1 MASVGELL
9 TEYMTR
15 TGISDSELARS
26 LGVSRQTIFR
36 WKEGLTARPRVRE
49 DVLCCAERL
58 RLTPA
63 ERDALLLAA
72 GFASEQAR
80 AKDDRPQPAA
90 VSQSLLDDAPAAQT
104 TAIPRALT
112 QKTQRARLGMLLLL
126 IGVAAAMVTVA
137 FVALPSTAQNLG
149 AWVVP
154 PTARAARH
162 PARGTQSV

>member
-1 MASVGELL
+1 MASFGELL

-15 TGISDSELARS
+15 MGISDSELARS
-26 LGVSRQTIFR
+26 LGISRQTIFR
-36 WKEGLTARPRVRE
+36 WKEGLTARP
-49 DVLCCAERL
+49 
-58 RLTPA
+58 
-63 ERDALLLAA
+63 
-72 GFASEQAR
+72 
-80 AKDDRPQPAA
+80 
-90 VSQSLLDDAPAAQT
+90 
-104 TAIPRALT
+104 
-112 QKTQRARLGMLLLL
+112 RLGMLLLL